1 MDECAKLAYL
11 RKAQCAKLAYL
22 RKAQCAIIIYIIP
35 LASTLYILGFN

>member
-11 RKAQCAKLAYL
+11 RKAQCA
-22 RKAQCAIIIYIIP
+22 IIINIIP